1 MNKRTIIYIACGI
14 ALALIIAFAVY
25 FVVKAN
31 KSGNVENEQK
41 IVITKYDDNFEIE
54 KTVEITDK
62 KEIKEFNKTYGNP
75 SLEQDDTSPY
85 LAIRNDLKVDLG
97 NGKFF
102 MIQEDLNEYC
112 YYEDAKSNT
121 KLVIKMPEG
130 LLEKINS
137 ILSGNQ

>member
-1 MNKRTIIYIACGI
+1 MKKRTIIYIACGVAI
-14 ALALIIAFAVY
+14 ALTIAFTVY
-25 FVVKAN
+25 FVINAN
-31 KSGNVENEQK
+31 KSEDKENEQK

-62 KEIKEFNKTYGNP
+62 KQIKEMNNVYGNP

-85 LAIRNDLKVDLG
+85 LAIKNDIKIDFG

-102 MIQEDLNEYC
+102 MIQEKLKEYC
-112 YYEDAKSNT
+112 YYEDTNSNT

-130 LLEKINS
+130 LLEKVNS
-137 ILSGNQ
+137 VLGEN